1 MLFFL
6 TVSILLLLFDN
17 FEFFLQNPPAN
28 SLILA
33 AGLSVRQ
40 FQMPLGGLRFMKK
53 LVAFGIIY
61 SSQQAHVYKI

>member
-33 AGLSVRQ
+33 VGLSVRR
-40 FQMPLGGLRFMKK
+40 FQMSLGGLRYV
-53 LVAFGIIY
+53 L
-61 SSQQAHVYKI
+61 